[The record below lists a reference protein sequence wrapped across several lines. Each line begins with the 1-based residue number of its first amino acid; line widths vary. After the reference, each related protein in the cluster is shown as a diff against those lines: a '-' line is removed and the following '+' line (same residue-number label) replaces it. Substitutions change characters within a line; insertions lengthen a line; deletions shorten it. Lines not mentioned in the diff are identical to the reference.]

1 VRRSEFWYA
10 VSAEF
15 GQAYGQILSD
25 DLVIAQLGDIS
36 ASEALRRGIPP
47 RTVWEALC
55 RAAEVPENRW
65 HGVGLPEPKR
75 NDA

>member
-1 VRRSEFWYA
+1 M
-10 VSAEF
+10 
-15 GQAYGQILSD
+15 
-25 DLVIAQLGDIS
+25 
-36 ASEALRRGIPP
+36 PP

-65 HGVGLPEPKR
+65 HGVGLPEPNR